1 MTTTPPLLIPETAKE
16 KRLQRRR
23 RRDFHRAHAF
33 WVVKVGSLKA
43 AVCLSLSLSF
53 ERSSSRRSEKAYTV
67 GVKSFLFSDEFPQK
81 KTFFLM
87 TTSSSSSDSDDDEF
101 ENEKNDHDVTETTK
115 EGGNK
120 NDVDFLVREAMREEK
135 LKLKSKLKEKKR
147 TTVLPNGEDDDDDKG
162 ALNGANAKETEEEAM
177 IETIKSKETI
187 EDATR
192 ARKRARTLLGKADDF
207 NEEEEEEKEENS
219 REEDEEEEEEE
230 EAKMDRFDMSK
241 EEQEGY
247 FDQETGN
254 YVEYKKEKKLA
265 EDSWID
271 ETTKEEY
278 EKFKTVKPSSQ
289 RLMEAEKAAEE
300 DEEMKYDQTEE
311 GVAKLK
317 RQLAELLE
325 GSTETA
331 LRAIKRVGGGS
342 GGPGNTNSKNKYVSK
357 QKSMKNGK
365 TKQQEKERGKS
376 VKLEGENKKIFDEIT
391 AIASR
396 LVAAG
401 EYGAYTIEKQM
412 LEKSA
417 NLVLKLEA
425 KTTYEDAE
433 DDMFADSDD
442 DDDDDEGVRKS
453 AKKGSAET
461 ESAAVAASVVDPKTF
476 SIKELKRCLESHGRS
491 IGAGGGERIDIE
503 KMCLEALKSTIAPD
517 GFAYD
522 KSTGLYYGEASKMH
536 WHCKANVYKTEDGN
550 WWKYNGQMFEAASEP

>member
-1 MTTTPPLLIPETAKE
+1 
-16 KRLQRRR
+16 
-23 RRDFHRAHAF
+23 
-33 WVVKVGSLKA
+33 
-43 AVCLSLSLSF
+43 
-53 ERSSSRRSEKAYTV
+53 
-67 GVKSFLFSDEFPQK
+67 
-81 KTFFLM
+81 
-87 TTSSSSSDSDDDEF
+87 
-101 ENEKNDHDVTETTK
+101 
-115 EGGNK
+115 
-120 NDVDFLVREAMREEK
+120 
-135 LKLKSKLKEKKR
+135 
-147 TTVLPNGEDDDDDKG
+147 
-162 ALNGANAKETEEEAM
+162 
-177 IETIKSKETI
+177 
-187 EDATR
+187 
-192 ARKRARTLLGKADDF
+192 
-207 NEEEEEEKEENS
+207 
-219 REEDEEEEEEE
+219 
-230 EAKMDRFDMSK
+230 
-241 EEQEGY
+241 
-247 FDQETGN
+247 
-254 YVEYKKEKKLA
+254 
-265 EDSWID
+265 
-271 ETTKEEY
+271 
-278 EKFKTVKPSSQ
+278 
-289 RLMEAEKAAEE
+289 MEAEKAAEE

-442 DDDDDEGVRKS
+442 NDDDEGVRKS
-453 AKKGSAET
+453 AKKGPAET

-476 SIKELKRCLESHGRS
+476 SIKELKRCLESHGKS

-550 WWKYNGQMFEAASEP
+550 WWKYNGQMFEVASEP